1 MVPTDLVGGI
11 FLCNRMGLSPL
22 NQVQGLTGHQTLI
35 MSGGSRGRAA
45 AEVSGAACIIIISAT
60 FHYLQ
65 SGSMEVQS
73 LRQEVSD

>member
-35 MSGGSRGRAA
+35 MNGGSRGVA